1 VTARGTRSKLLSR
14 AEACRAVRAS
24 KRRKERVVFTNGCFD
39 LLHIGHVR
47 SLEQARRLGDRLLV
61 AINTDAS
68 VRALKGRGRPL
79 VPVRQRM
86 EVIAAL
92 ECVDWVIQFREPTPL
107 SAIRALR
114 PDVLA
119 KGGDWPLARI
129 VGRTEVESWGGRVVR
144 LSQVPGVRTRLL
156 IDRAAGGNTA
166 GRVEQGQASGQRQ
179 ARKTAPP
186 GSRAVRSG
194 PST

>member
-1 VTARGTRSKLLSR
+1 MTARGTRSKLLSR

-39 LLHIGHVR
+39 LLQIRPVR
-47 SLEQARRLGDRLLV
+47 TIEQARRLGDRLLV

-129 VGRTEVESWGGRVVR
+129 VGAATNTARGFATLSPVSRPTISAPQALNGIRMQIGAEVES
-144 LSQVPGVRTRLL
+144 
-156 IDRAAGGNTA
+156 AM
-166 GRVEQGQASGQRQ
+166 
-179 ARKTAPP
+179 
-186 GSRAVRSG
+186 
-194 PST
+194 

>member
-1 VTARGTRSKLLSR
+1 VTARGAARSARAKLLSR
-14 AEACRAVRAS
+14 AQACKVVRSS

-68 VRALKGRGRPL
+68 VRALKGSGRPL
-79 VPVRQRM
+79 VPLRQRM
-86 EVIAAL
+86 EVVAAL

-107 SAIRALR
+107 SAIQALR

-119 KGGDWPLARI
+119 KGGDWPLPHI
-129 VGRTEVESWGGRVVR
+129 VGRAQVESWGGRVVR
-144 LSQVPGVRTRLL
+144 LAQVRNVRTSLL
-156 IDRAAGGNTA
+156 IDRAAGA
-166 GRVEQGQASGQRQ
+166 D
-179 ARKTAPP
+179 APK
-186 GSRAVRSG
+186 RA
-194 PST
+194 